1 MKEPT
6 REQREY
12 LVARLV
18 QLIEIRE
25 IKQEVL
31 EASSGVTQPTI
42 SKIRTGSR
50 DPGSEKYLPSEE
62 ILKKL
67 FNALG
72 HKLSD
77 ILSESDRVGEEIYGY
92 LATPLTGLS
101 TTQDAEL
108 RNVVQRIRGIA
119 ADPQFSSP
127 PFEIYWPGDVTHPTL
142 NADIPASQVYITDRT
157 RASTHDFIILFCGTP
172 SYGVGQE
179 NEIATQAGV
188 PAIRLVPQQL
198 SRMILGSFTSA
209 TNITFSGTLE
219 TRITFDSE
227 KLRQAMVEIRQTRS
241 RIHAFYR
248 GINGDAFG
256 SRLQALINDRC
267 SGHEQFAHDLGISN
281 GYLQSLM
288 GESLAVSNPSIVL
301 LKRMAHR
308 LNERVSY
315 LVGDSEENDPVL
327 TDSNAAFRSWIQGD
341 PEIRAGAAYAVRDEW
356 RNEYALRRRDQAE
369 MSLNLPPPSC
379 RCTDESEGL
388 GHSISEI
395 HQGTREGSGKCG
407 KPKHVLTGQTP
418 H

>member
-1 MKEPT
+1 MKVLT
-6 REQREY
+6 REQTEGA
-12 LVARLV
+12 VARLV
-18 QLIEIRE
+18 QLIELRG

-31 EASSGVTQPTI
+31 ATNSEVSQSTI
-42 SKIRTGSR
+42 SKIMTGSK
-50 DPGSEKYLPSEE
+50 DLGSEKYVPSEE
-62 ILKKL
+62 VLKRL

-77 ILSESDRVGEEIYGY
+77 ILNESDRVGEEIYGY

-101 TTQDAEL
+101 AAQDAEL
-108 RNVVQRIRGIA
+108 RNVVQRIREIA

-188 PAIRLVPQQL
+188 PAIRLVPQKL
-198 SRMILGSFTSA
+198 SRMMLGSFASA
-209 TNITFSGTLE
+209 NNITFSGTLE
-219 TRITFDSE
+219 TGITFDPD
-227 KLRQAMVEIRQTRS
+227 KLRQALAEIRQTRS

-256 SRLQALINDRC
+256 NRLRALISDRC
-267 SGHEQFAHDLGISN
+267 SGHEQFAHDLGVSN

-315 LVGDSEENDPVL
+315 LLGDSEENDPVL
-327 TDSNAAFRSWIQGD
+327 TESHAAFHSWIQGD
-341 PEIRAGAAYAVRDEW
+341 NEIRAGAAYAVRNEW
-356 RNEYALRRRDQAE
+356 KQEYALRRRDHAE
-369 MSLNLPPPSC
+369 MSLTSHRRPIAAPMKTKDWDI
-379 RCTDESEGL
+379 RYQKF
-388 GHSISEI
+388 IK
-395 HQGTREGSGKCG
+395 TRAKGVANAENAS
-407 KPKHVLTGQTP
+407 LF
-418 H
+418 

>member
-1 MKEPT
+1 LKVLT
-6 REQREY
+6 REQTEGA
-12 LVARLV
+12 VARLV
-18 QLIEIRE
+18 QLIELRE

-31 EASSGVTQPTI
+31 AASSEVSQSTI
-42 SKIRTGSR
+42 SKIMTGSK
-50 DPGSEKYLPSEE
+50 DLGCEKYVPSEE
-62 ILKKL
+62 VLKKL

-77 ILSESDRVGEEIYGY
+77 ILNESDRVGEEIYGY

-101 TTQDAEL
+101 DAQDAEL
-108 RNVVQRIRGIA
+108 RNVVQRIRTIA

-188 PAIRLVPQQL
+188 PAIRLVPQKL
-198 SRMILGSFTSA
+198 SRMMLGSFALKTD
-209 TNITFSGTLE
+209 ITFLGTLD
-219 TRITFDSE
+219 TGITFDSE
-227 KLRQAMVEIRQTRS
+227 KLRQAMAEIRQTCT

-248 GINGDAFG
+248 GINGDAFAT
-256 SRLQALINDRC
+256 RLRALVNDRC
-267 SGHEQFAHDLGISN
+267 GGDEQFAHDLGISN

-288 GESLAVSNPSIVL
+288 GESLAVSNPSIAL

-315 LVGDSEENDPVL
+315 LVGDSEENDPLL

-356 RNEYALRRRDQAE
+356 RNEYTLRRRDQAE
-369 MSLNLPPPSC
+369 MSLTSHRRPAAAPMKAKDWDIRYRKFIKEHAGGIANAENAKLF
-379 RCTDESEGL
+379 
-388 GHSISEI
+388 
-395 HQGTREGSGKCG
+395 
-407 KPKHVLTGQTP
+407 
-418 H
+418 